1 MEGIKLPMRQ
11 GTMDDISREVETSS
25 AVDGSQETPTDSTST
40 QGTRAMYEREAQIL
54 IDYSLLLDDYKEVKK
69 LSFFW
74 SIEKKIEKW
83 ICMFAILNEP
93 EITKWIWIN
102 FFC

>member
-69 LSFFW
+69 LSFF
-74 SIEKKIEKW
+74 
-83 ICMFAILNEP
+83 
-93 EITKWIWIN
+93 
-102 FFC
+102 